1 MGAMMGRK
9 VEAAYRRGG
18 LFEKGR
24 RMMTDGAAFSGAY
37 FVNSGKVVSLNKCG
51 INTD

>member
-1 MGAMMGRK
+1 MALAIGDK

-18 LFEKGR
+18 LFEKSR
-24 RMMTDGAAFSGAY
+24 RMMTAGAVFSGAY
-37 FVNSGKVVSLNKCG
+37 FVNSGNVVSLNKCG